1 MRMIMENVYILKM
14 RNHIYKSII
23 LGFSVVLLSCSAAS
37 RLTKPDKICTT
48 EFRMISVQFKDA
60 NGSSIAVTD
69 FRSINLRTNLGLT
82 QNNEGLPGYYTVA
95 SDADLHM
102 LSPKG
107 DTIRVTASHPETKKT
122 VSGLFVVSGGK
133 DACHVEKLSGPETIT
148 IN

>member
-1 MRMIMENVYILKM
+1 MRMIMANVYILKM
-14 RNHIYKSII
+14 RNQTYKLII
-23 LGFSVVLLSCSAAS
+23 LVISAVLFSCSAVNK
-37 RLTKPDKICTT
+37 LTKPDKICTT

-69 FRSINLRTNLGLT
+69 FRSINLRTNQGLT

-133 DACHVEKLSGPETIT
+133 DACHVEKLSGPEIIT